1 MKTLM
6 IQLRNLPITPHGI
19 QLGMLF
25 GMVGGLV
32 LMALYPKGRPNDVF
46 TWVTA
51 LLSVASLATY
61 AYCKQ
66 FYF

>member
-6 IQLRNLPITPHGI
+6 IQLSTLPITPHGI

-25 GMVGGLV
+25 GMIGGLV
-32 LMALYPKGRPNDVF
+32 LMTLYPRGRLNEAF

-51 LLSVASLATY
+51 LLSVASLATF
-61 AYCKQ
+61 AYSNQ

>member
-6 IQLRNLPITPHGI
+6 IQISNLPITPHSI

-32 LMALYPKGRPNDVF
+32 LMALYPKGRPNEVF